1 MAFTYRNITVSG
13 SRADTEG
20 ASKFIQ
26 EAKLFLET
34 AGWTT
39 EDNRTAQPGSAT
51 ASGTHKLVLKSNGE
65 GSPYGTF
72 YMTIFSGT
80 AAAVGSSQVS
90 FMMSTAYNSTTHDV
104 PTTGTSTNASNAQDL
119 VTTLNTPSEAN
130 FEVWMSGDSEGV
142 AFVTRNVATYDTV
155 CVGRANSFSSQFNNP
170 YPLYVNS
177 VSTSTITVAN
187 ANQGRAVG
195 GQPPQSFNATSDC
208 EIQIMTALASTNQPY
223 DLDAATS
230 IFLAVP
236 ILLFYADATP
246 LRKGAAGTL
255 RSVWAT
261 VGTTAGALAEGRL
274 TASGTFGVQTYRV
287 FPNTTDA
294 LLIRET

>member
-104 PTTGTSTNASNAQDL
+104 PTTGTSTNLNNAQDTT
-119 VTTLNTPSEAN
+119 TTLNTPSEAN

-177 VSTSTITVAN
+177 VSTSVITVTN
-187 ANQGRAVG
+187 TNQVRAVG
-195 GQPPQSFNATSDC
+195 GQPHQAFNDNNSCGVSIIASF
-208 EIQIMTALASTNQPY
+208 ASTNQPY

-236 ILLFYADATP
+236 LVLYYDDATP
-246 LRKGAAGTL
+246 IRKGVAGTL

-261 VGTTAGALAEGRL
+261 AGTTAGALAEGRL

-287 FPNTTDA
+287 FPNAGDA